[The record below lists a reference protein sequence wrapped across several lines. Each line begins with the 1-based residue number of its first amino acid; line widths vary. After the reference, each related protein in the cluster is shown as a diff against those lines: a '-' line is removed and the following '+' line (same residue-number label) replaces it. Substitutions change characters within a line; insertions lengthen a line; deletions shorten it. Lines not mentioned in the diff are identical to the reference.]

1 MPRPRVPKTPERS
14 PGQRHAGR
22 RDEILRAAA
31 AVFAERGYHG
41 ASMRDI
47 AGRLGVQQA
56 AIYYYFDSKADI
68 LEGICRIGITEFLE
82 KLGRIVGETG
92 PLAERIR
99 AAIAAHLEPLVQR
112 RFYVHAFLFLRR
124 DLPPRARAPLDG
136 LAHAY
141 EALWRD
147 LIKEGQRRGE
157 IDRGIDPDLAM
168 LAILGM
174 CNTVAR
180 WPESAV
186 RGGLAGIAAGFS
198 RIVSQGLVTKPAEP
212 SRRARKR
219 KRGSPA

>member
-1 MPRPRVPKTPERS
+1 MPRPRLPKKPDRT

-68 LEGICRIGITEFLE
+68 LEAICRIGITEFLE
-82 KLGRIVGETG
+82 KLGRIVGEPG
-92 PLAERIR
+92 PLDARIA

-136 LAHAY
+136 LAQAY

-157 IDRGIDPDLAM
+157 IEPGIDPDLAM

-180 WPESAV
+180 WPESAM
-186 RGGLAGIAAGFS
+186 RGGLAGIAAAFS
-198 RIVSQGLVTKPAEP
+198 RIVSRGLLAP
-212 SRRARKR
+212 SRRGRRGKP
-219 KRGSPA
+219 GSPA